1 MSKKTDHPFR
11 KKWGQNFLV
20 DRNLLDK
27 IVRTIDP
34 KKSDSILEIGP
45 GEGVLTELIYPIVKE
60 MVAIE
65 IDPMLIE
72 HLKNRE
78 SLKGLNIVHGDVL
91 LQDIENLP
99 VKNLVRVIGNIPYN
113 ITSPIIFWLIEQLIF
128 WEDAFIMMQ
137 KEVAERLSAVVGTK
151 AYGRFTVVTGAYL
164 NMEYCFTIPPDVFIP
179 KPKVDSA
186 IIRFTKKENPLISDE
201 KYMRFNKL
209 VSAAFSQRRKML
221 RNTLKAWN
229 FTDYVIINI
238 ETGNTLKGWDI
249 HPDLKKQINFTRRP
263 ETLTIEE
270 FVTLV

>member
-11 KKWGQNFLV
+11 KRWGQNFLA

-45 GEGVLTELIYPIVKE
+45 GEGALTELIYPIVKE

-113 ITSPIIFWLIEQLIF
+113 ITSPIIFWLIEQLHF
-128 WEDAFIMMQ
+128 WDDAFIMMQ

-209 VSAAFSQRRKML
+209 VSTAFSQRRKML
-221 RNTLKAWN
+221 RNTLK
-229 FTDYVIINI
+229 
-238 ETGNTLKGWDI
+238 GWDI
-249 HPDLKKQINFTRRP
+249 HPDLQEQINFNRRP

-270 FVTLV
+270 FATLV

>member
-11 KKWGQNFLV
+11 KRWGQNFLA

-45 GEGVLTELIYPIVKE
+45 GEGALTELIYPLVKE

-91 LQDIENLP
+91 LQDLESLP

-113 ITSPIIFWLIEQLIF
+113 ITSPIIFWLIEQLHF
-128 WEDAFIMMQ
+128 WDDAFIMMQ
-137 KEVAERLSAVVGTK
+137 KEVAKRLSAVAGTK

-221 RNTLKAWN
+221 RNTLK
-229 FTDYVIINI
+229 
-238 ETGNTLKGWDI
+238 GWDI

>member
-1 MSKKTDHPFR
+1 MSKKIDHPFR
-11 KKWGQNFLV
+11 KRWGQNFLV
-20 DRNLLDK
+20 DRNLLEK

-45 GEGVLTELIYPIVKE
+45 GEGALTELIFPKVKE

-113 ITSPIIFWLIEQLIF
+113 ITSPIIFWLIEQLHF
-128 WEDAFIMMQ
+128 WDDAFIMMQ

-209 VSAAFSQRRKML
+209 VSTAFSQRRKML
-221 RNTLKAWN
+221 RNTLK
-229 FTDYVIINI
+229 
-238 ETGNTLKGWDI
+238 GWDI
-249 HPDLKKQINFTRRP
+249 HPDLQEQINFTRRP

-270 FVTLV
+270 FVSLV

>member
-1 MSKKTDHPFR
+1 MSRKIDHPFR
-11 KKWGQNFLV
+11 KKWGQNFLA

-27 IVRTIDP
+27 IVRTINP

-45 GEGVLTELIYPIVKE
+45 GEGALTELIYPIVKE

-78 SLKGLNIVHGDVL
+78 TLKGLKIVHGDVL

-113 ITSPIIFWLIEQLIF
+113 ITSPIIFWLIEQLHF
-128 WEDAFIMMQ
+128 WDDAFIMMQ

-221 RNTLKAWN
+221 RNTLK
-229 FTDYVIINI
+229 
-238 ETGNTLKGWDI
+238 GWDI
-249 HPDLKKQINFTRRP
+249 HPDLQEQINFNRRP

>member
-1 MSKKTDHPFR
+1 MSKKTDNTFR
-11 KKWGQNFLV
+11 KKWGQNFLA
-20 DRNLLDK
+20 DRNLLEK

-45 GEGVLTELIYPIVKE
+45 GEGALTELIYPIVKE

-91 LQDIENLP
+91 LQDIESLP

-113 ITSPIIFWLIEQLIF
+113 ITSPIIFWLIEQLHF
-128 WEDAFIMMQ
+128 WDDAFIMMQ
-137 KEVAERLSAVVGTK
+137 KEVAERLSAVAGTK

-221 RNTLKAWN
+221 RNTLK
-229 FTDYVIINI
+229 
-238 ETGNTLKGWDI
+238 GWDI
-249 HPDLKKQINFTRRP
+249 HPDLQEQINFSRRP

>member
-1 MSKKTDHPFR
+1 MSNKTDHPFR
-11 KKWGQNFLV
+11 KKWGQNFLA

-45 GEGVLTELIYPIVKE
+45 GEGALTELIYPVVKE

-113 ITSPIIFWLIEQLIF
+113 ITSPIIFWLIEQLHF
-128 WEDAFIMMQ
+128 WDDAFIMMQ

-221 RNTLKAWN
+221 RNTLK
-229 FTDYVIINI
+229 
-238 ETGNTLKGWDI
+238 GWDI
-249 HPDLKKQINFTRRP
+249 HPDLQEQINFSRRP

>member
-1 MSKKTDHPFR
+1 MSKKIDHPFR
-11 KKWGQNFLV
+11 KKWGQNFLA
-20 DRNLLDK
+20 DRNLLHK

-45 GEGVLTELIYPIVKE
+45 GEGALTELIYPIVKE

-113 ITSPIIFWLIEQLIF
+113 ITSPIIFWLIEQLHF
-128 WEDAFIMMQ
+128 WDDAFIMMQ

-221 RNTLKAWN
+221 RNTLK
-229 FTDYVIINI
+229 
-238 ETGNTLKGWDI
+238 GWDI
-249 HPDLKKQINFTRRP
+249 HPDLQEQINFSRRP

>member
-1 MSKKTDHPFR
+1 MSKKIDHPFR
-11 KKWGQNFLV
+11 KKWGQNFLA

-45 GEGVLTELIYPIVKE
+45 GEGALTELIYPIVKE

-113 ITSPIIFWLIEQLIF
+113 ITSPIIFWLIEQLHF
-128 WEDAFIMMQ
+128 WDDAFIMMQ
-137 KEVAERLSAVVGTK
+137 KEVAERLSAVAGTK

-221 RNTLKAWN
+221 RNTLK
-229 FTDYVIINI
+229 
-238 ETGNTLKGWDI
+238 GWDI
-249 HPDLKKQINFTRRP
+249 HPDLQEQINFSRRP

>member
-1 MSKKTDHPFR
+1 MKKTNHPFR
-11 KKWGQNFLV
+11 KRWGQNFLA

-45 GEGVLTELIYPIVKE
+45 GEGALTELIYPLVKE

-113 ITSPIIFWLIEQLIF
+113 ITSPIIFWLIEQLHF
-128 WEDAFIMMQ
+128 WDDAFIMMQ
-137 KEVAERLSAVVGTK
+137 KEVAERLSAVAGTK

-221 RNTLKAWN
+221 RNTLK
-229 FTDYVIINI
+229 
-238 ETGNTLKGWDI
+238 GWDI
-249 HPDLKKQINFTRRP
+249 HPDLQEQINFSRRP

>member
-11 KKWGQNFLV
+11 KRWGQNFLA

-45 GEGVLTELIYPIVKE
+45 GEGALTELIYPIVKE

-113 ITSPIIFWLIEQLIF
+113 ITSPIIFWLIEQLHF
-128 WEDAFIMMQ
+128 WDDAFIMMQ

-201 KYMRFNKL
+201 KYMRFNEL

-221 RNTLKAWN
+221 RNTLK
-229 FTDYVIINI
+229 
-238 ETGNTLKGWDI
+238 GWDI
-249 HPDLKKQINFTRRP
+249 HPDLQEQINFSRRP

>member
-1 MSKKTDHPFR
+1 MSKKIDHPFR
-11 KKWGQNFLV
+11 KKWGQNFLA

-27 IVRTIDP
+27 IVRTINP

-45 GEGVLTELIYPIVKE
+45 GEGALTELIYPIVKE

-99 VKNLVRVIGNIPYN
+99 VNNLIRVIGNIPYN
-113 ITSPIIFWLIEQLIF
+113 ITSPIIFWLIEQLHF
-128 WEDAFIMMQ
+128 WDDAFIMMQ
-137 KEVAERLSAVVGTK
+137 KEVADRLSAVVGTK

-186 IIRFTKKENPLISDE
+186 IIRFTKKEEPLISDE

-221 RNTLKAWN
+221 RNTLK
-229 FTDYVIINI
+229 
-238 ETGNTLKGWDI
+238 GWDI
-249 HPDLKKQINFTRRP
+249 HPDLQEQINFNRRP

>member
-11 KKWGQNFLV
+11 KRWGQNFLA

-45 GEGVLTELIYPIVKE
+45 GEGALTELIYPLVKE

-91 LQDIENLP
+91 LQDLESLP

-113 ITSPIIFWLIEQLIF
+113 ITSPIIFWLIEQLHF
-128 WEDAFIMMQ
+128 WDDAFIMMQ
-137 KEVAERLSAVVGTK
+137 KEVAERLSAVTGTK

-221 RNTLKAWN
+221 RNTLK
-229 FTDYVIINI
+229 
-238 ETGNTLKGWDI
+238 GWDI
-249 HPDLKKQINFTRRP
+249 HPDLQEQINFSRRP

>member
-1 MSKKTDHPFR
+1 MSKKIDHPFR
-11 KKWGQNFLV
+11 KRWGQNFLV
-20 DRNLLDK
+20 DRNLLEK

-45 GEGVLTELIYPIVKE
+45 GEGALTELIYPLVKE

-113 ITSPIIFWLIEQLIF
+113 ITSPIIFWLIEQLHF
-128 WEDAFIMMQ
+128 WDDAFIMMQ

-221 RNTLKAWN
+221 RNTLK
-229 FTDYVIINI
+229 
-238 ETGNTLKGWDI
+238 GWDI

>member
-11 KKWGQNFLV
+11 KRWGQNFLA

-45 GEGVLTELIYPIVKE
+45 GEGALTELIFPKVKE

-78 SLKGLNIVHGDVL
+78 SLKGMNIVHGDVL

-113 ITSPIIFWLIEQLIF
+113 ITSPIIFWLIEQLHF
-128 WEDAFIMMQ
+128 WDDAFIMMQ

-221 RNTLKAWN
+221 RNTLK
-229 FTDYVIINI
+229 D
-238 ETGNTLKGWDI
+238 WDI
-249 HPDLKKQINFTRRP
+249 HPDLQEQINFSRRP